1 MAKRT
6 PTLDAPVPVSITD
19 RGSAYLDAYALGV
32 AMAGSNLRIAGAWAA
47 GFEAGLRAA
56 LEASKVKP

>member
-6 PTLDAPVPVSITD
+6 PTHSGPIPVSITD

-47 GFEAGLRAA
+47 GFEEGLRVA
-56 LEASKVKP
+56 LEASKVKR

>member
-1 MAKRT
+1 MKRT
-6 PTLDAPVPVSITD
+6 PIKTDAPIPLTVTD

-56 LEASKVKP
+56 LEASKVGQ

>member
-1 MAKRT
+1 MKRT
-6 PTLDAPVPVSITD
+6 PIKDAPIPVSITD

-56 LEASKVKP
+56 LEASKVGQ